1 MVQIWVKFNNLICP
15 TANYFSREFIWEG
28 SNVSIVNTF
37 LALHV
42 SLKLITAH
50 KLWSPWL
57 FKLAFPILV
66 QQILMSSK
74 FTTFVTFAVIIIPF
88 EVLWIIQRY
97 MKKNAKLENFLKFLR
112 NVIEDILTMK
122 NIKISWVGI
131 KMLVTYI
138 RNWMAHFFHI
148 LSLKSFFSNFQHQ
161 LNLSIICNS
170 VPSVLKLK
178 LLHLVMFLQ
187 CSYSKGKVPKLLP
200 HNQLFT

>member
-1 MVQIWVKFNNLICP
+1 
-15 TANYFSREFIWEG
+15 
-28 SNVSIVNTF
+28 
-37 LALHV
+37 
-42 SLKLITAH
+42 
-50 KLWSPWL
+50 
-57 FKLAFPILV
+57 
-66 QQILMSSK
+66 MSSK
-74 FTTFVTFAVIIIPF
+74 FTTFVTYAVIIIPF
-88 EVLWIIQRY
+88 EVLWIIHRY

-138 RNWMAHFFHI
+138 RNWLAHFFSHPFP
-148 LSLKSFFSNFQHQ
+148 KVFFFNFQHK

-178 LLHLVMFLQ
+178 LLHLVMFLK